1 LKFDIEILYIIDDDM
16 FNDVKTS
23 TFANIDKRLNKST
36 KKGNDDVEPKS
47 PSKFQESKEGLPF
60 DLQPSSVKIGPT
72 LEIIGSASKET
83 SHKHAHR
90 KGLKECK
97 ICQNLI

>member
-1 LKFDIEILYIIDDDM
+1 
-16 FNDVKTS
+16 VKAS
-23 TFANIDKRLNKST
+23 TFANIDKRLNKSP
-36 KKGNDDVEPKS
+36 KKGNADVDPTS
-47 PSKFQESKEGLPF
+47 PSKFQETKEVNHF

-72 LEIIGSASKET
+72 LEIIGSAGKET